1 MKSEDYRKEY
11 NKLVNDINRQIRKL
25 EKADPESVSL
35 ERYRNYY
42 QKVTTKNP
50 NYRTIQ
56 KLYRSAKQLLKSGEL
71 SVESQMRSKASAIRT
86 LHDEGMKYITKR
98 NFNSYIRF
106 LDDARA
112 RGLASMY
119 SSTQI
124 LEAVHE
130 AKQQGLTKGQ
140 IIANMDRWAKQIRK
154 DKEGKI
160 IEQIEPRKL
169 KIKL

>member
-1 MKSEDYRKEY
+1 MKSEDYRKAY
-11 NKLVNDINRQIRKL
+11 NKMVTDINRQIRRL

-35 ERYRNYY
+35 ERYRNFF

-56 KLYRSAKQLLKSGEL
+56 KLYSRAKKVLSSGEL
-71 SVESQMRSKASAIRT
+71 SVESQTRAKANAIQT
-86 LHDEGMKYITKR
+86 LRDEGMTYINKS

-106 LDDARA
+106 LEDARSK
-112 RGLASMY
+112 GLSALY
-119 SSTQI
+119 SSSQI
-124 LEAVHE
+124 IEAVHE
-130 AKQQGLTKGQ
+130 AKKQGLTKDQ
-140 IIANMDRWAKQIRK
+140 ILANIDRWSRQVKY
-154 DKEGKI
+154 DKEGKV

>member
-1 MKSEDYRKEY
+1 MKSEDYRREY
-11 NKLVNDINRQIRKL
+11 NKMVTEINNQLRRL

-35 ERYRNYY
+35 ERYRNYF

-56 KLYRSAKQLLKSGEL
+56 KLYSSAKRLLRSNEL
-71 SVESQMRSKASAIRT
+71 SVEWQDRSKAAAIRT
-86 LHDEGMKYITKR
+86 LQDEGMTYINRK
-98 NFNSYIRF
+98 NFSSYMRF

-124 LEAVHE
+124 IEAVHE
-130 AKQQGLTKGQ
+130 ARQQGLTKDQ
-140 IIANMDRWAKQIRK
+140 IMANIDRWAKNIRY
-154 DKEGKI
+154 DREGKV
-160 IEQIEPRKL
+160 IEQIEPKRL
-169 KIKL
+169 KVKI

>member
-1 MKSEDYRKEY
+1 MKSEDYRREY
-11 NKLVNDINRQIRKL
+11 NKMVTEINNQLRRL

-35 ERYRNYY
+35 ERHRNYF

-56 KLYRSAKQLLKSGEL
+56 KLYSSAKRLLRSNEL
-71 SVESQMRSKASAIRT
+71 SVEWQDRSKAAAIRT
-86 LHDEGMKYITKR
+86 LQDEGMTYINRK
-98 NFNSYIRF
+98 NFSSYMRF

-124 LEAVHE
+124 IEAVHE
-130 AKQQGLTKGQ
+130 ARQRGLTKDQ
-140 IIANMDRWAKQIRK
+140 ILANIDHWAKNIRY
-154 DKEGKI
+154 DREGKV
-160 IEQIEPRKL
+160 IEQIEPKRL
-169 KIKL
+169 KVKI

>member
-11 NKLVNDINRQIRKL
+11 NKMVTDINRQIRRL

-35 ERYRNYY
+35 EHYRNYF

-50 NYRTIQ
+50 NLRTIQ
-56 KLYRSAKQLLKSGEL
+56 KLYTSAKRLLKSGEL
-71 SVESQMRSKASAIRT
+71 SVEAQTRSKANAIRT
-86 LHDEGMKYITKR
+86 LHDEGFTYINKR

-112 RGLASMY
+112 RGLASIY

-130 AKQQGLTKGQ
+130 AKKQGLSKEQ
-140 IIANMDRWAKQIRK
+140 ILNNMDRWSKNMKR
-154 DKEGKI
+154 DKEGKL

-169 KIKL
+169 RIKI